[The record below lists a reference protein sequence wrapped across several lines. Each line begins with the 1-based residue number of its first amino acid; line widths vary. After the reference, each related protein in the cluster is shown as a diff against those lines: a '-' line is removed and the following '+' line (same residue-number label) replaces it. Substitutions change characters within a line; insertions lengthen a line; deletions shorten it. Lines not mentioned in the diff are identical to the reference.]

1 MGSPQAVVAQRPEG
15 RALRRARTGRADD
28 GFQRHL
34 RPLGLGRRSDLIGVC
49 LPESFQFRTQRKQ
62 QSSFTSSHIIGD
74 PHSKSQQYITR
85 VSIQHGRCTVP
96 LRGELYT
103 SAMLSGPEVSVKMPV
118 NCSRC
123 KIRSCSSQLAR
134 HRTIVTI
141 LLMT

>member
-1 MGSPQAVVAQRPEG
+1 MVLTTVVTPCQVGGS
-15 RALRRARTGRADD
+15 
-28 GFQRHL
+28 
-34 RPLGLGRRSDLIGVC
+34 SDLIGVC

-141 LLMT
+141 LLMTVKYEQEKI